1 MAKAN
6 MPSSLSTTAL
16 APLIVAANDHL
27 CIRVIASESL
37 AQRNELAPKRAMIV
51 DLAVEN
57 DGRRAR
63 IVRHRLDTAGDVDD
77 RQAAMAE
84 ENTPSAVDMH
94 AVAVR
99 TAMGERA
106 RHPDDIVACSS
117 SCKSCDTTHESRHS
131 ASKLMREPIT

>member
-1 MAKAN
+1 MRVEERLLAKAIARQEK
-6 MPSSLSTTAL
+6 LSTRSVVDGKGEHAFEPFDHRL

-27 CIRVIASESL
+27 GIRVIASEFL

-57 DGRRAR
+57 DDRRAR

-84 ENTPSAVDMH
+84 ENTPSAVDMQ

-99 TAMGERA
+99 TAMG
-106 RHPDDIVACSS
+106 
-117 SCKSCDTTHESRHS
+117 
-131 ASKLMREPIT
+131 